1 MKNDHPIIK
10 ATDASEF
17 SLETLSEAVNYNEFV
32 YDHMRPYLGRR
43 VLELGTGIGNLTP
56 LFLRGG
62 TNVLAIDIDA
72 NLLQIHRERIGER
85 PGLAVE
91 CVSLE
96 DLSRRSGL
104 QGTFDAVVSSNV
116 LEHIPDGTVEEVVRA
131 MHVLLKPG
139 GYAVHWVPAFPA
151 LFGSLDEAFSHCRR
165 FTKRTGRS
173 LFESAG
179 FEVLS
184 GSYWNMPGFFGWWM
198 YGRILRVKSIPRAS
212 ALTFDRYMVPIL
224 RVLEPKLWRPFGQS
238 LLIVARRNV

>member
-1 MKNDHPIIK
+1 
-10 ATDASEF
+10 
-17 SLETLSEAVNYNEFV
+17 ETLSEAVNYNEFV

-62 TNVLAIDIDA
+62 TNVLAIDIDP
-72 NLLQIHRERIGER
+72 NLIQIHRERVGDQ
-85 PGLAVE
+85 PGLTVE

-96 DLSRRSGL
+96 DITRRPDL
-104 QGTFDAVVSSNV
+104 QGTFDSVVSSNV

-131 MHVLLKPG
+131 MRVLLKPG
-139 GYAVHWVPAFPA
+139 GFAVHWVPAFPA
-151 LFGSLDEAFSHCRR
+151 IFGSLDEVFHHCRR
-165 FTKRTGRS
+165 YTKASGRK

-179 FEVLS
+179 FDVLS
-184 GSYWNMPGFFGWWM
+184 ASYWNMPGFIGWWI

-224 RVLEPKLWRPFGQS
+224 RVLEPMLWRPFGQS
-238 LLIVARRNV
+238 LLIVARRKS

>member
-1 MKNDHPIIK
+1 MKNGHTSTK

-32 YDHMRPYLGRR
+32 YDHMRPYLGHR

-62 TNVLAIDIDA
+62 RNVLAIDIDP
-72 NLLQIHRERIGER
+72 NLVQIHRERVGHR
-85 PGLAVE
+85 PGLTVE
-91 CVSLE
+91 CVPLE
-96 DLSRRSGL
+96 DLSRRPSLSGS
-104 QGTFDAVVSSNV
+104 FDSVVSSNV

-139 GYAVHWVPAFPA
+139 GFAIHWVPAFPGI
-151 LFGSLDEAFSHCRR
+151 FGSLDEVFNHCRR
-165 FTKRTGRS
+165 YTKNTATS

-184 GSYWNMPGFFGWWM
+184 ASYWNLPGFFGWWM
-198 YGRILRVKSIPRAS
+198 YGRILQVKSIPRRS
-212 ALTFDRYMVPIL
+212 ALTFDRYIVPIL
-224 RVLEPKLWRPFGQS
+224 RVLEPLLWRPFGQS
-238 LLIVARRNV
+238 LLIVARRNS